1 MARDTRSLLDAVGWT
16 APQSVHVVGISM
28 GASPP
33 PPCLLLLPLPT
44 LSAAT
49 RQVADARAHFSL
61 RMVWMDGQHAG
72 GMISL
77 ELARLCGERMR
88 SLTLCVTSSGHG
100 VWRNLPPVRPC
111 PASFPLL

>member
-1 MARDTRSLLDAVGWT
+1 
-16 APQSVHVVGISM
+16 
-28 GASPP
+28 
-33 PPCLLLLPLPT
+33 
-44 LSAAT
+44 
-49 RQVADARAHFSL
+49 
-61 RMVWMDGQHAG
+61 MVWMDGQHAG